1 MKVAYFDCSS
11 GASGDMILSGLLDAG
26 FPFAKLKASLQPLIK
41 PFQVKLSLRRVERC
55 GLSGLKID
63 ITGADKRLS
72 LNEISGA
79 IRKSRLPNPVKADSL
94 KILNRL
100 ADAEIRVHKHH
111 ASKHIRLHELG
122 SVDTLIDIVG
132 AALGIYHLGI
142 ERIYVSPLPL
152 NEGKV
157 KCAHGLY
164 PLPAPGTMELLKGFE
179 LFKSPIKKELVTP
192 TGAAILTTL
201 GQPSKE
207 IPQFNISKIGYGAG
221 TLDLPDQPNILR
233 VFIGTAAESKTEKD
247 TICVLETNIDN
258 ATGEVIGYTVEKL
271 FTAGALDV
279 VTLPIQMKKSR
290 PGVLLQVLCPID
302 LISRME
308 GIIFSELPTL
318 GIRKYLCHR
327 AKLKREIRKVKTRYG
342 AIRVKVS
349 YLNDDAKHL
358 SPEYE
363 DCKKAA
369 QKYNVPLR
377 QVITAAL
384 GKR

>member
-1 MKVAYFDCSS
+1 MRIAYFDCSS
-11 GASGDMILSGLLDAG
+11 GASGDMILSALLDSG
-26 FPFAKLKASLQPLIK
+26 FPLAKLKSSLQPLIK
-41 PFQVKLSLRRVERC
+41 PFKVKLSLKRVERC

-63 ITGADKRLS
+63 IKGADARLS

-79 IRKSRLPNPVKADSL
+79 IRKSKLPKQVKDDSL
-94 KILNRL
+94 KILNRI
-100 ADAEIRVHKHH
+100 ADAETKVHHH
-111 ASKHIRLHELG
+111 HKSKHIRLHELG

-132 AALGIYHLGI
+132 SSLGFNHLGI
-142 ERIYVSPLPL
+142 GKIYVSALPL

-157 KCAHGLY
+157 RCAHGLY

-179 LFKSPIKKELVTP
+179 LFRSPIKKELVTP

-201 GQPSKE
+201 GRPSNE
-207 IPQFNISKIGYGAG
+207 IPQFDISKIGYGAG

-233 VFIGTAAESKTEKD
+233 IFIGTATESKTEKD

-258 ATGEVIGYTVEKL
+258 ATGEVIGYATEKL
-271 FTAGALDV
+271 FQAGALDV
-279 VTLPIQMKKSR
+279 FTLPIQMKKSR
-290 PGVLLQVLCPID
+290 PGILLQVLATVD
-302 LISRME
+302 MISKME

-327 AKLKREIRKVKTRYG
+327 SKLRREMRSVKTKYG
-342 AIRVKVS
+342 VIRVKVS
-349 YLNDDAKHL
+349 YFGDEAKHL

-363 DCKKAA
+363 DCRQAA

-377 QVITAAL
+377 QVITEAL
-384 GKR
+384 EKR